1 MVCSQSCMVEPVER
15 IVWFHA
21 LFLLLVCFVIYII
34 SIISTNLFAKFE
46 VDGFVSLY
54 FRVSLIWTNL
64 KKNVSNQF
72 VAIDAHFTDVIL
84 FLSDLWPNYDFK
96 SLIWFSNNQK
106 KNYTSFHFHN
116 CVWLDVLN
124 ENVCI
129 WDHSFSWHGHSTKE
143 SNKTRIKNETTSKHL
158 FAIISDS
165 VYIHHICK
173 KFTTFLNRQM
183 KQTFVRPS
191 FANGFLFFSL
201 HRSFKTMIEWFR
213 GFGPACPFNS
223 SYTIK

>member
-1 MVCSQSCMVEPVER
+1 MHGGTGGTYCVIPCAFFVVGLFCYLYHFNHFDKFICQIWSW
-15 IVWFHA
+15 WFRFA
-21 LFLLLVCFVIYII
+21 LFSRESNLNIFKKKCKQ
-34 SIISTNLFAKFE
+34 SICCNRRTFH
-46 VDGFVSLY
+46 
-54 FRVSLIWTNL
+54 RC
-64 KKNVSNQF
+64 
-72 VAIDAHFTDVIL
+72 HFI
-84 FLSDLWPNYDFK
+84 LSDLWPNYDFK